1 VTQRVLFI
9 CTGNRARSQM
19 AEALL
24 RFHGPD
30 RFEVHSAGTEPKGL
44 APETITVMDEIGI
57 DVSAQRSK
65 HVDEYAGQSF
75 DYVITVC
82 DSARQACPVFPGGG
96 ETIHWNVEDPDVPI
110 QAGVPKLDA
119 FRAARDDLQSRVKGF
134 LARICIFCAILDETV
149 TGSFIYRDESIAAF
163 MDLRPINEG
172 HALIVPTTHHV
183 TMDTVPENIA
193 GKMLALSGRI
203 ASALEGS
210 VRMAGYDLFVANGEE
225 AGQEVFHVH
234 LHVIPRYRGDG
245 FGFKFPDGYGRIEDR
260 GRLDEL
266 AATLRTKLE
275 GDGAQA

>member
-1 VTQRVLFI
+1 VKQRVLFV

-44 APETITVMDEIGI
+44 APETIEVMGEIAI

-65 HVDEYAGQSF
+65 HVDEYAGQPF

-82 DSARQACPVFPGGG
+82 DSARQACPVFPGSG
-96 ETIHWNVEDPDVPI
+96 ETIHWEVEDPDVPI

-134 LARICIFCAILDETV
+134 LARTCIFCAILDGDV
-149 TGSFIYRDESIAAF
+149 TGSFIYRDEEIAAF
-163 MDLRPINEG
+163 MDIRPITEG
-172 HALIVPTTHHV
+172 HALIVPVKHHV
-183 TMDTVPENIA
+183 TMDEVPEAIA
-193 GKMLALSGRI
+193 GRMMELSGRV
-203 ASALEGS
+203 AMALGNS

-260 GRLDEL
+260 NKLDEL
-266 AATLRTKLE
+266 AGRLRDHLS
-275 GDGAQA
+275 QA